1 MNESTGITNVKP
13 NAPWSWGTDDEAL
26 AKALEERLKF
36 AEVRKELCV
45 VKVGDE
51 ESIKAGK

>member
-1 MNESTGITNVKP
+1 MLRACTSFMNESTGITNVKP

-36 AEVRKELCV
+36 AEVRKEL
-45 VKVGDE
+45 
-51 ESIKAGK
+51 